1 METDKSPRTA
11 AMERLSPFIGEWTVE
26 VGFAPGMSVPTVFE
40 WILGGQFLAQRTDI
54 PDANA
59 PDSMMVIGAGEDGAG
74 YTQHH
79 FDSRGVARL
88 YAMTFDGRVW
98 TLRREAP
105 DFTPLGFHQRFTG
118 TFSDDGRTIEGAA
131 EISHDEGATWELD
144 FEITYR
150 KAGR

>member
-1 METDKSPRTA
+1 MESDTSPRTA
-11 AMERLSPFIGEWTVE
+11 AMERLTPFIGEWKVE

-40 WILGGQFLAQRTDI
+40 WMLGGQFLAQRTDV
-54 PDANA
+54 PDPNA
-59 PDSMMVIGAGEDGAG
+59 PDSVMVVGADDEGTG
-74 YTQHH
+74 YTQHY
-79 FDSRGVARL
+79 FDSRGIARL

-118 TFSDDGRTIEGAA
+118 TFADDGRTIEGAA
-131 EISHDEGATWELD
+131 ENSYDEGATWELD

-150 KAGR
+150 KAGA